1 MEIAWPNILEERT
14 ASIIGVIELNQ
25 VDAEVVRWR
34 EVYLSD
40 LASNVYRS
48 LENRVG
54 LYVS

>member
-1 MEIAWPNILEERT
+1 MEIVWPNILEERT

-25 VDAEVVRWR
+25 VDAEVVRWK

-40 LASNVYRS
+40 LAGNVYRS